1 MAAEPNLMERL
12 TALCKRRGFIFPGS
26 EIYGGLGGFWDYG
39 PLGVELKRNVKD
51 LWWRDMVTNPPTGP
65 DGKEISMQG
74 IDAALIMNPKVWEA
88 SGHVGGFADLMVD
101 CRKCKSRFRA
111 DKVFQVLVLDETTSE
126 RIKAYSAVAEA
137 FGDEPHIQVKA
148 IMVAATEADS
158 MSQAVRQ
165 AILAVEQKA
174 KASGAAKF
182 KKCTLEYDD
191 DPGVLADIIGVQ
203 LQSGEVLGAFVWP
216 QTHTKGP
223 MGHTCPRCFESDA
236 LTEPRAFNLMF
247 ETHVGAVRDAS
258 SKAYL
263 RPETAQGIFVN
274 FHNVLDT
281 MRVKIPFG
289 IGQVGKA
296 FRNEINPRNYTFR
309 SREFEQM
316 EIEFFCH
323 PDTAMDWYDFWRK
336 VRYDWY
342 VNLGLK
348 SEKLRLRDQDGD
360 ELAHYSKCCAD
371 IEYLFPFSDEFQELE
386 GVAHRG
392 NYDLTQHQKHSGK
405 DLTYFDDDL
414 WQQDAHKYAGDK
426 DAAKKAKQDLPYRYL
441 PTVIE
446 PSAGVDRTALAF
458 LCEAYC
464 EDEAP
469 NDKGQMDKRVVM
481 KFHPKIA
488 PIKAAFFP
496 LVNKEGMPEIAE
508 QLYRDAK
515 QHLNVFFDVKGAI
528 GRRYRR
534 QDEAGTP
541 FCITVDGQTLED
553 GTVTIRDRDTLEQV
567 RVGKDHV
574 TAWLRERLM

>member
-1 MAAEPNLMERL
+1 
-12 TALCKRRGFIFPGS
+12 
-26 EIYGGLGGFWDYG
+26 
-39 PLGVELKRNVKD
+39 
-51 LWWRDMVTNPPTGP
+51 
-65 DGKEISMQG
+65 
-74 IDAALIMNPKVWEA
+74 
-88 SGHVGGFADLMVD
+88 
-101 CRKCKSRFRA
+101 
-111 DKVFQVLVLDETTSE
+111 
-126 RIKAYSAVAEA
+126 
-137 FGDEPHIQVKA
+137 
-148 IMVAATEADS
+148 
-158 MSQAVRQ
+158 
-165 AILAVEQKA
+165 
-174 KASGAAKF
+174 
-182 KKCTLEYDD
+182 
-191 DPGVLADIIGVQ
+191 
-203 LQSGEVLGAFVWP
+203 
-216 QTHTKGP
+216 
-223 MGHTCPRCFESDA
+223 
-236 LTEPRAFNLMF
+236 MF
-247 ETHVGAVRDAS
+247 ETFVGALQDSS

-274 FHNVLDT
+274 FPNVLDT

-323 PDTAMDWYDFWRK
+323 PDTAMEWYEFWRK

-348 SEKLRLRDQDGD
+348 SEKLRLRDQTED

-392 NYDLTQHQKHSGK
+392 NYDLTQHAQHSGK
-405 DLTYFDDDL
+405 DLSYFDDEL
-414 WQQDAHKYAGDK
+414 WQRDAHQYKDDK
-426 DAAKKAKQDLPYRYL
+426 DAAKKAKQELPYRYR

-446 PSAGVDRTALAF
+446 PSAGADRATLAF
-458 LCEAYC
+458 LCEAYT

-469 NDKGQMDKRVVM
+469 NDKGQMEKRVVM

-515 QHLNVFFDVKGAI
+515 KHMHVFLDVKGAI

-553 GTVTIRDRDTLEQV
+553 GTVTIRDRDTLAQV

-574 TAWLRERLM
+574 LGWLKERLA